1 MDIRFSRPP
10 LLRPRVRVTANIEEQ
25 IHTDILAL
33 AGATDCSA
41 SDIINY
47 CLAVGVSVMQK
58 HPECI
63 HTLKAKFN
71 ATVKLPEK
79 W

>member
-1 MDIRFSRPP
+1 MDIRFSRPA
-10 LLRPRVRVTANIEEQ
+10 LAKPRVRVTANIEEQ

-71 ATVKLPEK
+71 ATVNSPKK